1 MDMADIKMTK
11 SAIRDVERSAA
22 SCWDAMTENNI
33 ELRLRFSLIDMIMA
47 AAGAVILT
55 VSIGAI
61 KKMCHQRKIKR
72 EAEKL
77 AKQKAEKPQKNRFF
91 VDNREKTALFCFY
104 TFVYAT
110 FTHCFSTL
118 STSHFSRFSSS
129 ERSF

>member
-1 MDMADIKMTK
+1 MPADFFTPAKTERQKTQVDMADIKMTK

-61 KKMCHQRKIKR
+61 KKMCHKRKIKR

-77 AKQKAEKPQKNRFF
+77 AKQKAE
-91 VDNREKTALFCFY
+91 
-104 TFVYAT
+104 
-110 FTHCFSTL
+110 
-118 STSHFSRFSSS
+118 
-129 ERSF
+129 

>member
-1 MDMADIKMTK
+1 
-11 SAIRDVERSAA
+11 
-22 SCWDAMTENNI
+22 MTENNI

-77 AKQKAEKPQKNRFF
+77 AKQKAE
-91 VDNREKTALFCFY
+91 
-104 TFVYAT
+104 
-110 FTHCFSTL
+110 
-118 STSHFSRFSSS
+118 
-129 ERSF
+129 